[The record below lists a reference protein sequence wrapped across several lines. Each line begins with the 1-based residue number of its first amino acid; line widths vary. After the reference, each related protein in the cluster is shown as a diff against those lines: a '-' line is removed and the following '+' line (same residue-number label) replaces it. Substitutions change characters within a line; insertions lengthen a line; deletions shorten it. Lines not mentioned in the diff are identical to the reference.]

1 MDCQKLMVYGVVVL
15 VGLYLLRET
24 CGIKLPFIDS
34 FEGYADSNMNN
45 ENIVEGIKRLGVL
58 LKKELL

>member
-1 MDCQKLMVYGVVVL
+1 MNCQKLMVYGIVAL

-34 FEGYADSNMNN
+34 FEGYADSTAN
-45 ENIVEGIKRLGVL
+45 VEILMKIKPF
-58 LKKELL
+58 KCCCQ